1 MHIRGCNVN
10 EFLHAFA
17 WRRHSRARH
26 TLQQHCPR
34 ELRHASHCRARGQPF
49 LRQRSQL
56 SCARSRIHCRWRGI
70 SFCEY
75 LVVQKT
81 SAGMKQT
88 RVVIFILVALAQL
101 SVPAVLAWG
110 RIQTLAHGR
119 AWKFKTAPVD
129 PEDAI
134 RGRYIRLS
142 YAIEEFSQSERVN
155 WKSPIYVALKEGA
168 DGFAQIDH
176 ISQAPITGDNV
187 VQADAGGWS
196 ESDKMHIIALP
207 FRTYWVTEK
216 IAPEAEQAHRN
227 HSTRNNQQ

>member
-1 MHIRGCNVN
+1 
-10 EFLHAFA
+10 
-17 WRRHSRARH
+17 
-26 TLQQHCPR
+26 
-34 ELRHASHCRARGQPF
+34 
-49 LRQRSQL
+49 
-56 SCARSRIHCRWRGI
+56 
-70 SFCEY
+70 
-75 LVVQKT
+75 
-81 SAGMKQT
+81 MKQT

-142 YAIEEFSQSERVN
+142 YAIEEFAQSERVN

-176 ISQAPITGDNV
+176 ISQTPITGDNV

-196 ESDKMHIIALP
+196 ESDHIQMIALP

-216 IAPEAEQAHRN
+216 IAPQAEQAYRN
-227 HSTRNNQQ
+227 NSTRKNQNAFVRVRVRNGDAALEQLYIDNQPLVDYLRAVAAKK

>member
-1 MHIRGCNVN
+1 MAKQSMHIRGCDVN

-17 WRRHSRARH
+17 RRRYSRAGH
-26 TLQQHCPR
+26 TLQQHCTR
-34 ELRHASHCRARGQPF
+34 EFRDASHRRARGQPL
-49 LRQRSQL
+49 LRQRSEL
-56 SCARSRIHCRWRGI
+56 SCARSRIHCRRRRI
-70 SFCEY
+70 SCCEY

-142 YAIEEFSQSERVN
+142 YSIEEFAQSERVN
-155 WKSPIYVALKEGA
+155 WKSPIYVVLKEGA
-168 DGFAQIDH
+168 DGFAQIDR
-176 ISQAPITGDNV
+176 ISQTPITGDNV

-196 ESDKMHIIALP
+196 ESDHIQMIALP
-207 FRTYWVTEK
+207 F
-216 IAPEAEQAHRN
+216 
-227 HSTRNNQQ
+227 